1 MFLKNDIISIA
12 IAFIFIIFSSLVHM
26 DSAWAETLFEDLK
39 LLPDEGSFNELFG
52 NSTAVGNGVIAVGS
66 YYDGDNGYA
75 SGSVFLFNST
85 TGAQIAKILPYDGAE
100 IDQFAYC
107 MAIHGGILVVG
118 ALSDDDLGTDSG
130 SVYLFNAI
138 TGEFLSKLHGSDSN
152 ENDNFGVSV
161 AIDNG
166 IIAVG
171 AYRNDGVNDSWS
183 GAAYLFNADDGTE
196 IAKLL
201 PADGALEDFFGFSID
216 VNNNVVVV
224 GSPWDDDNGNR
235 SGSVYL
241 FNATTG
247 AQIRKIL
254 PDDGHT
260 GDRFGRSVGID
271 NGVIVVGAY
280 LDDDQGSN
288 CGSAYLFNAATGA
301 QTAKILPDD
310 VYAND
315 QFGLAVAIDAGV
327 VIIGS
332 KTNDGNG
339 QNSGAAYL
347 FDAATGAELD
357 MLAPSDGFLADM
369 FGSSVAI
376 NNGMI
381 SVGSVSDDDN
391 GASSGSAYVFNIG
404 GGSTPVMPE
413 NIAALTL
420 LPNYPNPFNPRT
432 TISYSLESDG
442 QVELAVYS
450 ARGARVRT
458 LVSEWQT
465 SDASHTVI
473 WDGKDSKGQAQS
485 SGVYYARLESQ
496 GTAALL
502 KMVLLK

>member
-1 MFLKNDIISIA
+1 M
-12 IAFIFIIFSSLVHM
+12 AFTFMIFSCLVPM
-26 DSAWAETLFEDLK
+26 GSACADTIYEDLK
-39 LLPDEGSFNELFG
+39 LLPDEGSYNELFG

-66 YYDGDNGYA
+66 FYDGDNGYA

-85 TGAQIAKILPYDGAE
+85 TGAQIAKVLPDDGAE

-107 MAIHGGILVVG
+107 MAIDDGILVVG
-118 ALSDDDLGTDSG
+118 ALSDDDLGNDSG
-130 SVYLFNAI
+130 SVYLFNAA
-138 TGEFLSKLHGSDSN
+138 TGEFISKLNGSDSD
-152 ENDNFGVSV
+152 ENDNFGISV
-161 AIDNG
+161 AIDGG

-171 AYRNDGVNDSWS
+171 AYRNDGVNNSWS
-183 GAAYLFNADDGTE
+183 GAAYLLNAADGTE

-201 PADGALEDFFGFSID
+201 PADGAIEDFFGYSID
-216 VNNNVVVV
+216 VNDNIVVV
-224 GSPWDDDNGNR
+224 GSPWDDDNGSK
-235 SGSVYL
+235 SGSIYL

-260 GDRFGRSVGID
+260 GDRFGRAVGID

-280 LDDDQGSN
+280 QDDDQGSN

-301 QTAKILPDD
+301 QTAKILPGD
-310 VYAND
+310 VYSND

-327 VIIGS
+327 IIVGS
-332 KTNDGNG
+332 KGNSGNG

-347 FDAATGAELD
+347 FDAVTGAELD
-357 MLAPSDGFLADM
+357 MLAPSDGFLADQ

-391 GASSGSAYVFNIG
+391 GPSSGSAYVFNVG

-413 NIAALTL
+413 TKIGLTL

-432 TISYSLESDG
+432 TINYSLENDG

-450 ARGARVRT
+450 ARGTKVRT

-465 SDASHTVI
+465 SDAGHSVI
-473 WDGKDSKGQAQS
+473 WDGKDSQGQTQS
-485 SGVYYARLESQ
+485 SGIYYARLESQ
-496 GTAALL
+496 GMAALQ